1 MPPGASRPALRLV
14 MAASSQDR
22 PPEPPLPGDA
32 GVEHWRD
39 TTGAVCAYA
48 YESAG
53 RYWMDW
59 PAVARF
65 TFTATGD
72 TITAWPEPGISQT
85 TVDRIFRRAVVPAA
99 LQRLGYEVLH
109 ASAVRLPAGVV
120 GFCGDPGAGK
130 STIAA
135 AMSKRGFEQWADD
148 TLVIES
154 HQDRA
159 IAVSIPFDS
168 ALRPA
173 SARHLIGTEGIYQGV
188 VGSASLAS
196 APLVALVLLDRGEQ
210 AGGPP
215 AIHRLTANKA
225 FRRLLTHACAF
236 STRAIEDRRAVT
248 EHYLAIAASVP
259 VFELGYASGFA
270 GLDGVLDTV
279 LDGLKEAGAA
289 GEVAAR

>member
-1 MPPGASRPALRLV
+1 MPPGAARPALRLV

-22 PPEPPLPGDA
+22 PPDPPLPGDP

-59 PAVARF
+59 PAVARY
-65 TFTATGD
+65 TFSPDGD
-72 TITAWPEPGISQT
+72 TITAWPEAGVSQPT
-85 TVDRIFRRAVVPAA
+85 IERILRRAVVPAA

-109 ASAVRLPAGVV
+109 ASAVRMPQGVV

-135 AMSKRGFEQWADD
+135 ALAKRGFEQWADD

-154 HQDRA
+154 GQDRA
-159 IAVSIPFDS
+159 LAVAIPFDS

-173 SARHLIGTEGIYQGV
+173 SARYLTGTDGVYQGAV
-188 VGSASLAS
+188 ASASVAS
-196 APLVALVLLDRGEQ
+196 APLVALVLLDRGGQ
-210 AGGPP
+210 PGDPP
-215 AIHRLTANKA
+215 TIHRLGANKA

-259 VFELGYASGFA
+259 VFELGYSSGFDALDGALDAVLA
-270 GLDGVLDTV
+270 GL
-279 LDGLKEAGAA
+279 EAAGAA
-289 GEVAAR
+289 GGVATR

>member
-1 MPPGASRPALRLV
+1 MPPGAERPALRLV
-14 MAASSQDR
+14 IAASLQDR
-22 PPEPPLPGDA
+22 PPEPPPPGHP

-48 YESAG
+48 YASDG

-59 PAVARF
+59 PAVARY
-65 TFTATGD
+65 TFTADGD
-72 TITAWPEPGISQT
+72 TITAWPEAGISQST
-85 TVDRIFRRAVVPAA
+85 IERIFRRAVVPAA

-109 ASAVRLPAGVV
+109 ASGVRLPGGVV

-130 STIAA
+130 STLAA
-135 AMSKRGFEQWADD
+135 ALAQRGFEQWADD

-159 IAVSIPFDS
+159 FAVSIPFDS

-173 SARHLIGTEGIYQGV
+173 SARHLVGTDGIYQGP
-188 VGSASLAS
+188 VGSASVAS
-196 APLVALVLLDRGEQ
+196 APLIALVLLDRGEQ
-210 AGGPP
+210 SGGPP
-215 AIHRLTANKA
+215 AMHRLGANKA

-236 STRAIEDRRAVT
+236 STRALEDRRAVT

-270 GLDGVLDTV
+270 ALSSVLDKV
-279 LDGLKEAGAA
+279 MEGLKEAGAA